1 MKKIGYIILFI
12 FSCQR
17 SEKINFVDSTEVV
30 NQSMKSIIVIL
41 GKTRDSEMRNF
52 FLDNDTYF
60 YINNN
65 KIGRFDRIKK
75 DEVIRFFDKDLTDV
89 EFNSLHLDFNV
100 LKKNNI
106 SSVFYDPNYNQVFF
120 TYNTSQE
127 NTFNQLR
134 ILTLNIDFNGFDG
147 QFQVLDRK
155 SDIYLL
161 RLTEK

>member
-1 MKKIGYIILFI
+1 M
-12 FSCQR
+12 
-17 SEKINFVDSTEVV
+17 
-30 NQSMKSIIVIL
+30 
-41 GKTRDSEMRNF
+41 
-52 FLDNDTYF
+52 
-60 YINNN
+60 INNN

>member
-52 FLDNDTYF
+52 FLDNDNYF

-106 SSVFYDPNYNQVFF
+106 SSVFYDSNYNQVFF